1 MKELIRVEKLFPIEL
16 ESYYG
21 SPKYQQLRVYKP
33 KQRKIEIEKEE
44 FENLAKGFIKRN
56 KEAKF
61 ILEKKKDFLIFTTQN
76 KTKLHVPIFYNIK
89 DKGLYIPKDIY
100 DKKPKLVNFVVFTW
114 LNSMGK
120 LEKVKTIVE
129 RE

>member
-21 SPKYQQLRVYKP
+21 SPKYKQVRVFAP
-33 KQRKIEIEKEE
+33 KVMPIKVSKED
-44 FENLAKGFIKRN
+44 FESLAKGFMERN

-61 ILEKKKDFLIFTTQN
+61 TVEQKGDYLIFTT
-76 KTKLHVPIFYNIK
+76 KEKRKFHVPIFYNIK
-89 DKGLYIPKDIY
+89 DRGLYIPKNIY
-100 DKKPKLVNFVVFTW
+100 EKKPKLVNFVVFTW

-120 LEKVKTIVE
+120 LEKVKTRVE